1 MLNFRYLYI
10 FLSCSCAALPAH
22 AAGRDITPTSGGQ
35 VIEVLLPRIRS
46 FAVTPEAAAI
56 AAKQAITLAREKA
69 DSRYLGRA
77 QATLQKWWDAPTA
90 PVELAVLQAT
100 VHQGR
105 HEFSAARRVLDAAL
119 KRDPSHAQGWLTLA
133 TLERVAGNYPAALTA
148 CQAVQQAGAVLYAR
162 ACELETWSLQGQHA
176 AARGGFELLRRQ
188 TTSPAVQGWLLSLSA
203 ENDERAGLDAQAIK
217 AYQTSLALAADT
229 YTAIAATDAL
239 LRNLRIEEAIKILAT
254 QPDSDAVLL
263 RKAYAMKLQNNP
275 AWQTVTVQIQERLD
289 ALDQRGD
296 DPASHARERALL
308 HVWLTGDGQRA
319 LQSAQLNLTLQK
331 EPFDWWLAI
340 KSAQLAGDKTQVETL
355 KRAAGVTG
363 LRDARLAKI

>member
-10 FLSCSCAALPAH
+10 FLSCSCAALAAH
-22 AAGRDITPTSGGQ
+22 AAGRDITPTKDGQ

-100 VHQGR
+100 IHQGR

-133 TLERVAGNYPAALTA
+133 TLERLAGNYPAALTA

-162 ACELETWSLQGQHA
+162 TCELETWSLQGQHA

-217 AYQTSLALAADT
+217 AYQTSLALAPDT

-308 HVWLTGDGQRA
+308 HVWLTGDGRRA

-355 KRAAGVTG
+355 KRAASVTG

>member
-1 MLNFRYLYI
+1 MLNFRGI
-10 FLSCSCAALPAH
+10 CVFLGFCAALVAH
-22 AAGRDITPTSGGQ
+22 AAGLDITPTSNGQ

-46 FAVTPEAAAI
+46 SAATPEAAAI

-133 TLERVAGNYPAALTA
+133 TIERVAGNYPAALAA
-148 CQAVQQAGAVLYAR
+148 CQSVQQAGAELYAR
-162 ACELETWSLQGQHA
+162 ACELETLSLQGQHV
-176 AARGGFELLRRQ
+176 AARGGLELLRRQ
-188 TTSPAVQGWLLSLSA
+188 TSSPSVQGWLLSLSA
-203 ENDERAGLDAQAIK
+203 ENDERAGLDMQAVK
-217 AYQTSLALAADT
+217 AYRTSLALAPDT
-229 YTAIAATDAL
+229 YTAIAASDAL
-239 LRNLRIEEAIKILAT
+239 VRNGRIEDALKILAQ

-263 RKAYAMKLQNNP
+263 RKAYALKLQNNP
-275 AWQTVTVQIQERLD
+275 AWQTLTVQIQQRLN

-340 KSAQLAGDKTQVETL
+340 KSAQLAGDNTQAEAL
-355 KRAAGVTG
+355 KRTASATG
-363 LRDARLAKI
+363 LRDVRLAKI